1 MKRIKLYL
9 EDNENQVYQKLISD
23 DLFVEGDSKGYPKL
37 NGCGGS
43 ELVNF
48 ILDQFERI
56 YLRYIF
62 HRIMTVS
69 HVQM

>member
-37 NGCGGS
+37 NDCGGS